1 VKIEF
6 TILGEV
12 ASMKNSREL
21 VTFPNG
27 KPALIKSEK
36 AREYEKAASL
46 QIPPAA
52 RQMLT
57 GPLRVTARLFYASER
72 PDLDEALLLDL
83 LAAKYKRLKGRLIK
97 VGEGNYAYGESER
110 VLASKGVY
118 ENDRQ
123 VREKHV
129 FHFIDRVNPRAE
141 IEIEPMLP
149 QQASLLD
156 ELPAAKPELAATPF

>member
-1 VKIEF
+1 VKIAF
-6 TILGEV
+6 TILGECV
-12 ASMKNSREL
+12 SMKNSREIM
-21 VTFPNG
+21 TYPNG
-27 KPALIKSEK
+27 KVALIKSEK
-36 AREYEKAASL
+36 ALEYEKTASR
-46 QIPPAA
+46 QIPTSA

-83 LAAKYKRLKGRLIK
+83 LAAKYKRLKGRLLK
-97 VGEGNYAYGESER
+97 LSEGNYCYGEGER
-110 VLASKGVY
+110 VLTSKGVY
-118 ENDRQ
+118 GNDRQ

-149 QQASLLD
+149 QQVSLLD
-156 ELPAAKPELAATPF
+156 ALPAAKPELAATSF